1 VRPPSAFPEL
11 SWSGLVGAGSRGSWG
26 TLARSNEVHLT
37 YSGRGAI
44 YQYLAALKASGQL
57 SARRNV
63 VLVPSFHCPTVV
75 DPALHAGFEVRFF
88 AIDGEM
94 RIDAQDLLHKL
105 DDTVAAV
112 LFIRFFGFAEI
123 DPQLV
128 TACRVA
134 GAKVIEDCCHSFL
147 DANPLRIAYTG
158 ADATVF
164 SFWKTVPSLVGGG
177 MLLAEGAEPL
187 PLPACTA
194 VPSHDSKPRVRA
206 LARQLI
212 ERLTPPRK
220 GPDDSEEG
228 PAIRKPAD
236 QAYPYDKAAASWEIP
251 RSSKWILANAPL
263 EDVVA
268 ARRRNYALMSA
279 TLTSSSHLIPLR
291 KSLAA
296 DTVPWGFPVILQ
308 KRAERDYRIRSRGV
322 PVFTFGEVLHPLLF
336 TQHQN
341 EREMLDTT
349 MFLSNNVLGFAT
361 HQGFSETQIATFA
374 SAINGYIATL

>member
-1 VRPPSAFPEL
+1 M
-11 SWSGLVGAGSRGSWG
+11 
-26 TLARSNEVHLT
+26 LARANEVHLT
-37 YSGRGAI
+37 HTGRGAI
-44 YQYLAALKASGQL
+44 YQYLVALRASGQL
-57 SARRNV
+57 PARRNV

-75 DPALHAGFEVRFF
+75 DPALHAGYEVRFF

-94 RIDAQDLLHKL
+94 RIDAQDLLRKL

-128 TACRVA
+128 ASCRAA

-147 DANPLRIAYTG
+147 DTHPLRIAYTG

-164 SFWKTVPSLVGGG
+164 SFWKIVPTLVGGG
-177 MLLAEGAEPL
+177 VLLAEGAEPL
-187 PLPACTA
+187 PLPARTP

-212 ERLTPPRK
+212 ERLRPARR
-220 GPDDSEEG
+220 PDNSEEG
-228 PAIRKPAD
+228 PAVRKPAHE
-236 QAYPYDKAAASWEIP
+236 AYPYDKSAASWEIP
-251 RSSKWILANAPL
+251 RSSQWILANAPL
-263 EDVVA
+263 EDVVS
-268 ARRRNYALMSA
+268 ARRRNYERMAA
-279 TLTSSSHLIPLR
+279 TLTSSPHLIPLR
-291 KSLAA
+291 KSLAP

-336 TQHQN
+336 AQHAN

-349 MFLSNNVLGFAT
+349 TFLSNNVLGFAV
-361 HQGFSETQIATFA
+361 HQDFSETQIATFA
-374 SAINGYIATL
+374 TAINSYIATL

>member
-1 VRPPSAFPEL
+1 VRPPSAFPQL
-11 SWSGLVGAGSRGSWG
+11 SWSGLLGAGSRGTWG
-26 TLARSNEVHLT
+26 TLARANDVHLT
-37 YSGRGAI
+37 HSGRGAI
-44 YQYLAALKASGQL
+44 YQYLAALRGSGQL

-88 AIDGEM
+88 AIDAEM
-94 RIDAQDLLHKL
+94 RIDAQDLLRKL

-128 TACRVA
+128 AACRAA

-147 DANPLRIAYTG
+147 DANPLRISYTG

-177 MLLAEGAEPL
+177 LLLKEPL
-187 PLPACTA
+187 PLPPQTG
-194 VPSHDSKPRVRA
+194 VSSQDSKPRVRA
-206 LARQLI
+206 LARQLL
-212 ERLTPPRK
+212 ERLRPAQGQDK
-220 GPDDSEEG
+220 SNSEEG
-228 PAIRKPAD
+228 PAVRKPAD
-236 QAYPYDKAAASWEIP
+236 EAYPYDKAAASWQIP
-251 RSSKWILANAPL
+251 RSAKWILANASL

-268 ARRRNYALMSA
+268 ARRRNYALMYA
-279 TLTSSSHLIPLR
+279 TLASSPHLVPLR

-336 TQHQN
+336 TQHAN
-341 EREMLDTT
+341 EREMLETT
-349 MFLSNNVLGFAT
+349 TFLSNNVLGFAT
-361 HQGFSETQIATFA
+361 HQGFSEMQIATFA
-374 SAINGYIATL
+374 TAINGYIATL